1 MENSIYALLPPLV
14 AIVMVVL
21 TRKILLSLGVG
32 IIVSAFML
40 ADFKFGE
47 TAAITWDA
55 AKGIFISDGTLN
67 LSNIYIIAF
76 ILLLGLITVFISV
89 SGGSRAFGEWAMKRV
104 KTRTGAQLVAAI
116 LGILIFIDD
125 YFNALAVGQI
135 ARPITDRQKVSRAKL
150 AYIIDSSS
158 APICVVSPVSSWGAY
173 IIALLGIIF
182 AQHQYTEYG
191 AFTAFLQMS
200 AMNYYAIAAIA
211 MIFIVAF
218 RNWNIGPMRAH
229 EDRAAIK
236 GEVYDPAKSIPGEL
250 KQKLETSQEGSIY
263 DLILPIITLIVGTV
277 AAMIWT
283 GFTAISG
290 KVTIL
295 GVLENTDVTKSLVIG
310 GLLGLMVALI
320 MFAKQVFYHKAIK
333 GKIFGK
339 SFVQGIVTM
348 LPAVYI
354 LLLAWML
361 VDLISRL
368 EVGDYLAGL
377 VQQSNLNTAFLP
389 LMLFLVAGV
398 MTFATGTSWGSF
410 GILLPIAGEI
420 AMAADPAMMLPAMA
434 AVLAGAVFGDHC
446 SPISDT
452 TILSSTGAGSNHMD
466 HVMTQLPYA
475 LICAGASIA
484 GYLVLG
490 FTGSIWISLLIVLG
504 LIGSLTFVIK
514 PDAEIEPKID
524 SSLIDS

>member
-1 MENSIYALLPPLV
+1 MENSIYSLLPPLI
-14 AIVMVVL
+14 AILMVLL

-32 IIVSAFML
+32 ILASAFML

-55 AKGIFISDGTLN
+55 AKGIFIADGALN

-76 ILLLGLITVFISV
+76 IILLGLITVFISV
-89 SGGSRAFGEWAMKRV
+89 SGGSRAFGDWAMKRV
-104 KTRTGAQLVAAI
+104 KTRRGAQLVAAI

-158 APICVVSPVSSWGAY
+158 APICVMSPVSSWGAY

-200 AMNYYAIAAIA
+200 VMNYYAIAAIA
-211 MIFIVAF
+211 MIFLVSIH
-218 RNWNIGPMRAH
+218 NWNIGPMKAH
-229 EDRAAIK
+229 EDRAVIK

-250 KQKLETSQEGSIY
+250 KQKLETSKKGSIY
-263 DLILPIITLIVGTV
+263 DLLLPIVTLIIGTV

-283 GFTAISG
+283 GLTAISG

-295 GVLENTDVTKSLVIG
+295 GILESTDVTKSLVIG
-310 GLLGLMVALI
+310 GLLGFSAALI

-339 SFVQGIVTM
+339 SIVQGIVTM

-368 EVGDYLAGL
+368 QVGDYLAGL
-377 VQQSNLNTAFLP
+377 VQQSNLNPSFLP

-420 AMAADPAMMLPAMA
+420 AAAADPAMMLPAMA

-452 TILSSTGAGSNHMD
+452 TILSSTGAGSNLID

-475 LICAGASIA
+475 FICAGASIV
-484 GYLVLG
+484 GYIVLG
-490 FTGSIWISLLIVLG
+490 FTGNMWIPLLVVLG
-504 LIGSLTFVIK
+504 LIGSLLFVRR
-514 PDAEIEPKID
+514 PSAEIDPKID
-524 SSLIDS
+524 NSLIDS

>member
-1 MENSIYALLPPLV
+1 MENSIYALLPPLI
-14 AIVMVVL
+14 AIIMVVL

-32 IIVSAFML
+32 IIASAFML

-55 AKGIFISDGTLN
+55 AKGIFISDGALN

-76 ILLLGLITVFISV
+76 LLLLGVITVFISV
-89 SGGSRAFGEWAMKRV
+89 CGGSRAFGEWAMKRV
-104 KTRTGAQLVAAI
+104 KTKTGAQLVAAV

-158 APICVVSPVSSWGAY
+158 APICVISPVSSWGAY

-200 AMNYYAIAAIA
+200 VMNYYAIAAIA
-211 MIFIVAF
+211 MVFIVAF
-218 RNWNIGPMRAH
+218 RSWNIGSMKVH
-229 EDRAAIK
+229 ENRAALK
-236 GEVYDPAKSIPGEL
+236 GELFDPAKSIPGEL
-250 KQKLETSQEGSIY
+250 KEKLETSRKGSVY
-263 DLILPIITLIVGTV
+263 DLIVPILTLIIGTV

-283 GFTAISG
+283 GFAAVSG
-290 KVTIL
+290 KVTVL
-295 GVLENTDVTKSLVIG
+295 TVLENTDVTKSLVIG
-310 GLLGLMVALI
+310 GLLGLIAALI
-320 MFAKQVFYHKAIK
+320 MFAKQVFYHKAIN
-333 GKIFGK
+333 GNVFGK

-368 EVGDYLAGL
+368 QVGAYLAGL
-377 VQQSNLNTAFLP
+377 VQQSNLPIAFLP
-389 LMLFLVAGV
+389 IMLFLVAGI

-420 AMAADPAMMLPAMA
+420 AVATDAAMMLPAMA

-452 TILSSTGAGSNHMD
+452 TILSATGAGSNLID

-475 LICAGASIA
+475 LICAVVSMV
-484 GYLVLG
+484 GYVVLG
-490 FTGSIWISLLIVLG
+490 LTENMWISLLVVLG
-504 LIGSLTFVIK
+504 LIGSLLMVRK
-514 PDAEIEPKID
+514 PSSEAEPKID
-524 SSLIDS
+524 NSLIDS